1 MHNIPKV
8 FDLERGGDTR
18 CIIFDNHRPLHLAN
32 IYSRHSVV
40 VFEDADMMEADSIY
54 IPSDHSD
61 ADEASDSAEANSESD
76 EDDDNDDDENEEV
89 VMAHSMLEENE
100 LYHS

>member
-1 MHNIPKV
+1 MHNIPKI

-40 VFEDADMMEADSIY
+40 VFDDASEIENDSAY

-61 ADEASDSAEANSESD
+61 AEDASESD
-76 EDDDNDDDENEEV
+76 EESSDSDGGEDEVRSEWTDQ
-89 VMAHSMLEENE
+89 
-100 LYHS
+100 